1 MWNYLQSKRRD
12 YLYRKLVH
20 PHTPWLLRLAAHRTG
35 NPDVAE
41 DLVQECCLSAWQNLE
56 ALQSSQNIRAWLTR
70 ILLNAIADHARTHA
84 RRQRLLPITDLE
96 DAHWASIM
104 SEDPGPY
111 ERLLETLSNA
121 KIAHVLREIPDDFA
135 IVVFMH
141 DIEGHRYR
149 EIAEALSVPIG
160 SVMSRLSRGRR
171 MLGVLLRDSQN
182 DDASGTKLSDCSGK
196 DPA

>member
-1 MWNYLQSKRRD
+1 MWNYLQCKRRD
-12 YLYRKLVH
+12 YLYRKLIH

-35 NPDVAE
+35 NLDVAE
-41 DLVQECCLSAWQNLE
+41 DLVQECCLNAWQNLE
-56 ALQSSQNIRAWLTR
+56 ALRSSQNIRAWLTR
-70 ILLNAIADHARTHA
+70 VLLNAMADHARTHA

-96 DAHWASIM
+96 DAHWESIM

-111 ERLLETLSNA
+111 ECLMATVSNA
-121 KIAHVLREIPDDFA
+121 RIAEVLHEIPDDFA
-135 IVVFMH
+135 MVVLMH
-141 DIEGHRYR
+141 DIEGYRYR

-171 MLGVLLRDSQN
+171 MLGVLLRDPQN
-182 DDASGTKLSDCSGK
+182 DDASGTKRSGLSGK